1 VKFPFAEYLK
11 SKSYRAKRERR
22 LLTRGRNNLT
32 LASARIAIP
41 VAFPPCM
48 VDFRLAP

>member
-11 SKSYRAKRERR
+11 SKSYRAKRGRR
-22 LLTRGRNNLT
+22 LLTRGRKNLT

-41 VAFPPCM
+41 VAFSPCM
-48 VDFRLAP
+48 VDFRPAP